1 MKYAAEY
8 YHYGKVYL
16 ENGEPDNAINQFKS
30 ALETDPD
37 NPNIHIGMG
46 RALLAQKKIEEA
58 REHLLKAMK
67 LAPEFA
73 DAHFYMGMAY
83 IETRNKESAI
93 NEFKEA
99 LNINPRYESAK
110 VKLNELLGAKEKV
123 AKKEEKDRRK
133 RILDDEKTSRQAN
146 VHFHLANAFFQKNML
161 TEAHEELRQAIKLRP
176 NFPDIRNRM
185 GELHMKRHQYA
196 KAEVEFEAALEVNPR
211 YLSALLNLAE
221 CRHMNSEML
230 LNKAEADYQKA
241 LEVDP
246 GSEKAKQGLEKI
258 RAMRSVDYL

>member
-1 MKYAAEY
+1 MNYAAEY

-16 ENGEPDNAINQFKS
+16 ENGEPENAINQFMM

-46 RALLAQKKIEEA
+46 RALLALKKTEEA
-58 REHLLKAMK
+58 REHLQKAMK

-73 DAHFYMGMAY
+73 DAHFYMGY
-83 IETRNKESAI
+83 VFLEKENKESAI

-110 VKLNELLGAKEKV
+110 LRLNELLGAKEKV
-123 AKKEEKDRRK
+123 SRKEEKERK
-133 RILDDEKTSRQAN
+133 KKTLEEEKISRQAN
-146 VHFHLANAFFQKNML
+146 VHFHLGNAFFQKNMFN
-161 TEAHEELRQAIKLRP
+161 EAYEEFRRAIKLRP

-185 GELHMKRHQYA
+185 GELHMKRQQYA
-196 KAEVEFEAALEVNPR
+196 KAELEFEVALEINPK

-221 CRHMNSEML
+221 CRHMNSELL
-230 LNKAEADYQKA
+230 LNKAETDYQKA
-241 LEVDP
+241 LNADP
-246 GSEKAKQGLEKI
+246 SCERAKQGLEKI